1 MSERRFQVEAYA
13 KINLGL
19 KVLDKRPDNF
29 HEIRTI
35 FQTISLSDSIE
46 LIWQPGRRTRI
57 TLEDEL
63 GIPDN
68 LMVRAAN
75 LVLEKAKKTGTVRMR
90 LTKRIPM
97 GGGLGGGSTDA
108 AAVVRCLAGVVGRGL
123 EFDTCVEL
131 AASLGSDVPF
141 FLLGG
146 AVLAMGRGEEMYPLP
161 DLPAAAGLLVC
172 APIHVS
178 TPRAYQA
185 LKRRNWGELTVPSQ
199 SRILN
204 KFQAL
209 ARSVAGKRPASEWAH
224 LAENDFEEAVF
235 LENPLLPKLKR
246 MLERQGAQ
254 PARMSG
260 SGAAIYGLFPSMAA
274 AKSAQEAFEG
284 GVRTIPIRLLGRR
297 SYAARWQQWLGGATG
312 SVRRK

>member
-1 MSERRFQVEAYA
+1 MSERRYQVEAYA

-19 KVLDKRPDNF
+19 KVLYRRPDQF

-35 FQTISLSDSIE
+35 FQTISLSDTVE
-46 LIWQPGRRTRI
+46 LIWEPGRRTKI
-57 TLEDEL
+57 TLDDPL
-63 GIPDN
+63 AIPDN
-68 LMVRAAN
+68 LMVRAAH
-75 LVLEKAKKTGTVRMR
+75 LVLEKAKKTGSVRMR

-108 AAVVRCLAGVVGRGL
+108 AAVIRCLASSFRQPL

-131 AASLGSDVPF
+131 AASLGSDIPF

-161 DLPAAAGLLVC
+161 DLPPTTGLLVC
-172 APIHVS
+172 PAVHVS

-185 LKRRNWGELTVPSQ
+185 LKRRTWGELTVPSQ

-209 ARSVAGKRPASEWAH
+209 ARSVAEKRSAAEWAH
-224 LAENDFEEAVF
+224 LAENDFEAAVF
-235 LENPLLPKLKR
+235 LEHPLLPKLKR
-246 MLERQGAQ
+246 MLERQGAR
-254 PARMSG
+254 PAQMSG
-260 SGAAIYGLFPSMAA
+260 SGSALFGLFSSWAE
-274 AKSAQEAFEG
+274 AKSAQEAFDA
-284 GVRTIPIRLLGRR
+284 GVRTVPIRLLGRR
-297 SYAARWQQWLGGATG
+297 RYAARWRQWLGAAAGA
-312 SVRRK
+312 